1 MFKMHQGVFRYILSI
16 LVLLLFAMKTQAQE
30 VSEPLDSIIKTLKLK
45 EVVVKAKKI
54 RQSGDTISYAA
65 SSYISKD
72 DKVLE
77 DLLRKMPGV
86 EVIGNGQIK
95 YNGQWVNEFY
105 IEGADMLGDNYGEA
119 TKNLDAKA
127 IGSVQ
132 IMENHQN
139 IKLFQGTKSGNAPA
153 MNIKLKQTA
162 KGAWTAMLSVAVGG
176 QPKLARNM
184 TLNLMNF
191 RRNSQNLTLL
201 KTNNVGDDLRKEI
214 NASSSLNSVLGAGI
228 LLPDKPAVSDLYAYR
243 NDSYSASINQL
254 YKLDKDRTLSF
265 NVNYLYDQEKQN
277 ATDESRYLLDDG
289 TRYVIQ
295 ESNQALVGQHFVG
308 GHVAYKL
315 NSSKSYL
322 KNNLS
327 VNASFPKNEGL
338 VNDFVSQTLSG
349 HSFLLSNVMKANYK
363 KKNGGVA
370 DLEWKASFADKRG
383 VLNMSETK
391 MSQLLRQRN
400 FQSEATGS
408 LLAFTIPHLMF
419 NLNGKVMFDWQRVS
433 AGLNSLSDASG
444 SEQKTWLLG
453 AFVSPKILLHF
464 GNRLQWL
471 VYVPVGV
478 KYYHSADGSLDY
490 DKRFFSTC
498 PYSNLTYKPTGRLSF
513 DLTTIC
519 EESMPSVLSQMVLKH
534 YVNYRTTMSNPLQ
547 VEIAPNRSVKLA
559 FTSSYK
565 DIIKMLFGGVTLSYV
580 DARNGNS
587 MGYQVVDDVVNYIVQ
602 PQSTKNRVW
611 QIEQTV
617 AKGFFRWNSKIS
629 ESLSIGTSR
638 SEYYV
643 GGDCHDGRSD
653 YLQAKISYV
662 ASVWK
667 WLNLSISNDYSVSKP
682 YTDGKAS
689 GDVYRTFMNASSFT
703 FWLGKQ
709 LNVVPSV
716 QYYHNNYFSSGRNNV
731 FLNTV
736 MEYYWGNATVSL
748 KCTNLLD
755 RRTFHRIIDNGITR
769 YSGEYQL
776 RGRTI
781 LFGILIKII

>member
-1 MFKMHQGVFRYILSI
+1 M
-16 LVLLLFAMKTQAQE
+16 A
-30 VSEPLDSIIKTLKLK
+30 
-45 EVVVKAKKI
+45 
-54 RQSGDTISYAA
+54 
-65 SSYISKD
+65 
-72 DKVLE
+72 
-77 DLLRKMPGV
+77 
-86 EVIGNGQIK
+86 
-95 YNGQWVNEFY
+95 
-105 IEGADMLGDNYGEA
+105 
-119 TKNLDAKA
+119 
-127 IGSVQ
+127 
-132 IMENHQN
+132 
-139 IKLFQGTKSGNAPA
+139 
-153 MNIKLKQTA
+153 
-162 KGAWTAMLSVAVGG
+162 
-176 QPKLARNM
+176 
-184 TLNLMNF
+184 
-191 RRNSQNLTLL
+191 
-201 KTNNVGDDLRKEI
+201 
-214 NASSSLNSVLGAGI
+214 
-228 LLPDKPAVSDLYAYR
+228 
-243 NDSYSASINQL
+243 
-254 YKLDKDRTLSF
+254 
-265 NVNYLYDQEKQN
+265 
-277 ATDESRYLLDDG
+277 
-289 TRYVIQ
+289 
-295 ESNQALVGQHFVG
+295 
-308 GHVAYKL
+308 
-315 NSSKSYL
+315 
-322 KNNLS
+322 
-327 VNASFPKNEGL
+327 
-338 VNDFVSQTLSG
+338 
-349 HSFLLSNVMKANYK
+349 
-363 KKNGGVA
+363 
-370 DLEWKASFADKRG
+370 
-383 VLNMSETK
+383 
-391 MSQLLRQRN
+391 
-400 FQSEATGS
+400 
-408 LLAFTIPHLMF
+408 
-419 NLNGKVMFDWQRVS
+419 RVS
-433 AGLNSLSDASG
+433 AGLNSLSDTSG

-534 YVNYRTTMSNPLQ
+534 YVNYRTTMSNPYQ

-629 ESLSIGTSR
+629 ESLSVGTSR

-662 ASVWK
+662 ASVRK

-709 LNVVPSV
+709 LNLVPSV

-736 MEYYWGNATVSL
+736 MEYYWGNATLSL

-781 LFGILIKII
+781 LFGIRIKII